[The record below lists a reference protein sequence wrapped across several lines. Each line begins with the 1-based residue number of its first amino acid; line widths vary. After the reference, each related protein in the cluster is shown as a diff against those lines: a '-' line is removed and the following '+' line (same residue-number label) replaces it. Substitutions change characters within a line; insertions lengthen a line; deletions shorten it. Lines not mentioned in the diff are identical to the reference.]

1 MRTGR
6 QHRIQKQ
13 NPPLGNVL
21 GQLVIE
27 QPRFGRLLVS
37 LDENLAVLND
47 PDIRFTTT
55 PESVMKYA
63 EFMKRINSI
72 THAPASWKELFFPEI
87 HDLDG
92 S

>member
-1 MRTGR
+1 M
-6 QHRIQKQ
+6 IVADKKKAA
-13 NPPLGNVL
+13 
-21 GQLVIE
+21 E
-27 QPRFGRLLVS
+27 ALLAESGFS

-63 EFMKRINSI
+63 ELMKSINSI
-72 THAPASWKELFFPEI
+72 THVPASWKELFFPEI
-87 HDLDG
+87 HDKAG